1 MAATFEDPQLGSLT
15 RRRGR
20 WRGEIELAG
29 GRVAL
34 AVVGPRRGP
43 APDALEIARRAGDEL
58 DSARPEVE
66 MALADHR
73 EPSGDEAQA
82 WTVEWASVA
91 PLDGTLTLEL
101 GLDVAWDEE
110 HTLGVR
116 LRHGRLVELNGS
128 VLRP

>member
-1 MAATFEDPQLGSLT
+1 MPATFEDPQLGPLT

-20 WRGEIELAG
+20 WRGEVDLAG

-43 APDALEIARRAGDEL
+43 DPDALALARRAGDEL

-66 MALADHR
+66 LALADHH
-73 EPSGDEAQA
+73 EPSGDEARA
-82 WTVEWASVA
+82 WRVEWASVA
-91 PLDGTLTLEL
+91 PVDGVLTLEL

-110 HTLGVR
+110 HTLGAR
-116 LRHGRLVELNGS
+116 LREGLLVELNGS

>member
-1 MAATFEDPQLGSLT
+1 MPATFEDPQLGPLT

-20 WRGEIELAG
+20 WRGEIDLAG

-43 APDALEIARRAGDEL
+43 DPDALEIAGRAGDEL

-66 MALADHR
+66 IALADHR
-73 EPSGDEAQA
+73 EPSGEEAQG

-91 PLDGTLTLEL
+91 PVDGALTLEL